1 MRWGG
6 RLLVVLACVLL
17 LFAVTSMFLGKADVF
32 SFSLMIALLLFL
44 FWAVWRE
51 KRHTRTR

>member
-1 MRWGG
+1 
-6 RLLVVLACVLL
+6 VLACVLL